1 MIKNCKRC
9 AREYDDY
16 EGPMTPAEELGQIC
30 LESIGD
36 EHADQLCPDCKEEV
50 GILNLLIFGE

>member
-1 MIKNCKRC
+1 MVKICKRC
-9 AREYDDY
+9 AKEYDDH
-16 EGPMTPAEELGQIC
+16 EGATTTAGELGQIC

-50 GILNLLIFGE
+50 GILNLLVFGE